1 MMTPR
6 GFYVNILVIDLYC
19 NRFYMLSDLLP
30 GTIAVTFGPNVPKEV
45 LIPLGNKNSKNI
57 VIQILVSFVF
67 TPVYISRYTLCLSL
81 TDIVWIALSL
91 IATLFVQGVPEKL
104 CPFVLL
110 LWRSCRFDYVGFLHS
125 YIGQALIKRSRLCM
139 SQSDT

>member
-67 TPVYISRYTLCLSL
+67 TPVYISRYTLRLSL
-81 TDIVWIALSL
+81 TDIVWIAVSL

-104 CPFVLL
+104 CP
-110 LWRSCRFDYVGFLHS
+110 SCVAAVEEL
-125 YIGQALIKRSRLCM
+125 
-139 SQSDT
+139 